1 MLGGKFHTC
10 SKAEGKAVS
19 CCSAQAVEPNVCQ
32 ISRFL
37 PQTVDIP
44 TQSILVPECAVC
56 SGPQTR
62 KEYDAASAAC
72 IYQFRHRIIVLAIIS
87 EAVLLLPLPPRPTF
101 PPSLDHRIRSEK
113 YEEEQRVE
121 EQRTDISKDKTAA
134 FTSRGQS
141 VCLFSCTSMGTP
153 SFSAEIGDIS
163 NRRNPVSFTKRWR
176 RSLERKGRKH
186 SARPLPKI
194 VLTLGRLST

>member
-1 MLGGKFHTC
+1 MLGGQFHTC
-10 SKAEGKAVS
+10 IKAEGKAVS
-19 CCSAQAVEPNVCQ
+19 CCSAQAVEPNVCR

-37 PQTVDIP
+37 PQTVDIT

-62 KEYDAASAAC
+62 KEYDAAAAC

-101 PPSLDHRIRSEK
+101 PPSLDHHIRSEK

-121 EQRTDISKDKTAA
+121 GQPISPWTKLQLSHREVSQHA
-134 FTSRGQS
+134 
-141 VCLFSCTSMGTP
+141 CLVALPWELGKP
-153 SFSAEIGDIS
+153 SF
-163 NRRNPVSFTKRWR
+163 
-176 RSLERKGRKH
+176 
-186 SARPLPKI
+186 RPGS
-194 VLTLGRLST
+194 GRLQPS